1 MTKKHIQ
8 ITRVTQYRIEIHD
21 KSIFNKAMQEYWKE
35 RNVFHRSSKFFL
47 RHLALLA
54 EQGFI
59 KDEMTKFGVIV
70 RIESSDCKIKN
81 LK

>member
-1 MTKKHIQ
+1 MTEKHIQ
-8 ITRVTQYRIEIHD
+8 ITRTIQYRIEIHD
-21 KSIFNKAMQEYWKE
+21 KVIFNNAMKEYWKE

-59 KDEMTKFGVIV
+59 KDEMSKFGVCV
-70 RIESSDCKIKN
+70 RIENSDCKIKN